1 MRNMN
6 EDYEAVIKEVDR
18 FLAKLEKQKKNASA

>member
-18 FLAKLEKQKKNASA
+18 FLAKLDRQKKNASA

>member
-18 FLAKLEKQKKNASA
+18 FLAKLDKQKKNASA

>member
-1 MRNMN
+1 MKNMN

-18 FLAKLEKQKKNASA
+18 FLAKLERQKKNTSA